1 MPLIAPVLD
10 DRTFDQLRNELVN
23 RIAVFNP
30 ELTDYN
36 RSDPVITLLELFA
49 YLGEGLQ
56 FRFNQIP
63 EATQL
68 AFLKLLDLPLR
79 PAAPARALVRCTT
92 KVAQGVALYQGD
104 QLKAGQAAFTIEDDA
119 QVWPLDCVA
128 VARQVDAMPDE
139 GSEPELFAAVQG
151 TLDALALATPGL
163 EEVAT
168 YRTAVL
174 EPDGSTPPLDF
185 AGTVDGCVWIAVLK
199 DPGVVLE
206 PAAGH
211 AIRLNLGFAPQP
223 VYPTLDTAPAC
234 AGDGAA
240 LRGPALEWRA
250 SSKLLAPGGGPRYLP
265 LRVAGD
271 ATAGFSEEGVVRL
284 ELPMLPDE
292 LGVPPAPLELAG
304 TGDFPPLLDDARA
317 ARVWFWLRVWRSDNS
332 RIGVVRL
339 VCVNAVQ
346 CVQAV
351 DAPPELPGSGSGQPG
366 QVFQLNQGPILA
378 DARHPV
384 RLQVEEAGLWTTWQQ
399 RDDLDASSSSDRH
412 FTVDAESATVRFG
425 ERFPQ
430 IGERVRVSAYR
441 YGGGATGNVPALA
454 INKAGDLLAG
464 PPPPAPM
471 RRPHEVEVKFAN
483 PLAAAGGVDSESIEQ
498 GLQRIPGELRRRNR
512 AVTRDDFSELA
523 MQTPGVALGRAQ
535 CMPLFHAPS
544 RMTPRPG
551 VVSVVVWPARDPL
564 HPNAP
569 VPDSDQL
576 RRVCAWLDTRR
587 LVTTELYVIPPTYRR
602 VALALALKVRAGFG
616 LDAVRDWVDLVLRQY
631 LAPLPPY
638 GPEGTGWPL
647 GRRVFARELEGV
659 AMQVDGVEYVAALRL
674 AGWDG
679 NAWSET
685 ETVTLNSWEVPE
697 VGAVTIVDDGT
708 MLPEPGA
715 GVLPPASGGAV
726 PIPVLRE
733 QC

>member
-10 DRTFDQLRNELVN
+10 DRSFDQIRNELVN

-30 ELTDYN
+30 DLTDYN

-49 YLGEGLQ
+49 YLGEGLA

-79 PAAPARALVRCTT
+79 PALPARALVRCTT

-104 QLKAGQAAFTIEDDA
+104 QLMAGKSAFTIEDDV
-119 QVWPLDCVA
+119 QVWPLDCVT
-128 VARQVDAMPDE
+128 VARQADAMPDE
-139 GSEPELFAAVQG
+139 ATEPELFAAVQG

-163 EEVAT
+163 ENVAT
-168 YRTAVL
+168 YRAVL
-174 EPDGSTPPLDF
+174 LESDGSSPPLDF

-199 DPGVVLE
+199 DPSVVLE

-211 AIRLNLGFAPQP
+211 AIRLNLGFSPQP
-223 VYPTLDTAPAC
+223 VFATLDTVPAC
-234 AGDGAA
+234 AGDGAG

-250 SSKLLAPGGGPRYLP
+250 SSGTLTAGGAPRYLP

-271 ATAGFSEEGVVRL
+271 ASAGFSEEGVVRL
-284 ELPMLPDE
+284 ELPLTLDA
-292 LGVPPAPLELAG
+292 LGVPPAPPELAG

-317 ARVWFWLRVWRSDNS
+317 GQVWFWLRVWRSDNS
-332 RIGVVRL
+332 RIGAVRL
-339 VCVNAVQ
+339 LCMNAVD

-351 DAPPELPGSGSGQPG
+351 DATPELLGSGSGQPG
-366 QVFQLNQGPILA
+366 QAFQLNQSPVLV
-378 DARHPV
+378 DALHPV
-384 RLQVEEAGLWTTWQQ
+384 RLQVEEAGQWIGWQLQ
-399 RDDLDASSSSDRH
+399 GDFDASTSTDRH
-412 FTVDAESATVRFG
+412 FTVDAESATVQFG

-441 YGGGATGNVPALA
+441 YGGGALGNVPREA
-454 INKAGDLLAG
+454 IIKAGDLLAG

-471 RRPHEVEVKFAN
+471 KRPNEVEITFSN
-483 PLAAAGGVDSESIEQ
+483 PFPAAGGVDSESIEQ

-523 MQTPGVALGRAQ
+523 MMTPGVALGRAQ

-544 RMTPRPG
+544 RVTPRPG
-551 VVSVVVWPARDPL
+551 VVSVVIWPARDAL

-569 VPDSDQL
+569 LPDSYQL
-576 RRVCAWLDTRR
+576 RRVCAWLDTKR

-602 VALALALKVRAGFG
+602 IAIALS
-616 LDAVRDWVDLVLRQY
+616 
-631 LAPLPPY
+631 
-638 GPEGTGWPL
+638 
-647 GRRVFARELEGV
+647 LE
-659 AMQVDGVEYVAALRL
+659 
-674 AGWDG
+674 
-679 NAWSET
+679 
-685 ETVTLNSWEVPE
+685 
-697 VGAVTIVDDGT
+697 
-708 MLPEPGA
+708 
-715 GVLPPASGGAV
+715 
-726 PIPVLRE
+726 
-733 QC
+733 